1 MSLLSAFLKHAK
13 SSVAFG
19 RLGTAFVIAAALSAG
34 ALTSNCALA
43 ASDDGWFSAID
54 AGRGEKKAGPH
65 VTVDIIAEKTSL
77 TPQAVNRFAVRFR
90 HQEGWHTYWKM
101 PGDAGLPPEFTFT
114 LSPSELKASAPLFP
128 LPERTVTSG
137 LITFGYGGETL
148 FPFNVELPRGA
159 SGRAQIALHVEYLA
173 CKDMCIPESADV
185 KFSIPIDIKGKDSDD
200 AAAVAAAVRAIP
212 ERVQNDGS
220 IKATIDGNRIRIDVA
235 GNAIVGR
242 SLDFLPSEK
251 NVIDLRQAPQT
262 AVGITQ
268 GNEPP
273 SASLW
278 LAATER
284 FAKTPQPALEGVLVA
299 DGGPAKGGWAIDTSV
314 PLQTGSVAPPPAV
327 NTAAASSQADAA
339 SAAADL
345 NNSSQMTAGTGA
357 ALLFAF
363 LGGLILN
370 LMPCVFPVLSLKLL
384 DLVQGAH
391 QSQRLVGHGLAF
403 TGGVLLSMVLL
414 SGTLMALRTAGHAVG
429 WGFQLQ
435 SPWVV
440 AALILL
446 FGAITCNLL
455 GLYEFTF
462 GSRAADLKVVRSLPQ
477 SGITSSFFSG
487 ILAVI
492 VASPCTA
499 PFMGAGIGYALT
511 QPAAEAML
519 VFLSLGLG
527 MATPWLL
534 LCLFPAWAKKLPKP
548 GPWMNTFKKV
558 MAVPMLLALLWLAW
572 VLTKQVDYRG
582 LLIVLLGLAVLAAFC
597 WLLGRRQFGRSS
609 STIVMAALGTLTAAS
624 LALTACGIFDR
635 QSVSTEEGWSTWS
648 AEAVQSASSAG
659 RPVFIDFTAAWCITC
674 QANKLAVLDREEVVS
689 RMSEL
694 GYVRFLADWTN
705 KDPAITKELA
715 KYGRTGVPLYVLIYK
730 DGTVK
735 VLPELLT
742 TGMVLDALK

>member
-13 SSVAFG
+13 FSVAFG

-173 CKDMCIPESADV
+173 CKDMCVPESADV

-262 AVGITQ
+262 VVGITQ

-299 DGGPAKGGWAIDTSV
+299 DGGPAKGGWAIDTSM

-327 NTAAASSQADAA
+327 NTAQAKAAS
-339 SAAADL
+339 ADL
-345 NNSSQMTAGTGA
+345 NNSGQMTAGTGA

-391 QSQRLVGHGLAF
+391 QSQRLIGHGLAF

-446 FGAITCNLL
+446 FGAIACNLL

-462 GSRAADLKVVRSLPQ
+462 GSRCARS
-477 SGITSSFFSG
+477 
-487 ILAVI
+487 
-492 VASPCTA
+492 
-499 PFMGAGIGYALT
+499 
-511 QPAAEAML
+511 
-519 VFLSLGLG
+519 
-527 MATPWLL
+527 
-534 LCLFPAWAKKLPKP
+534 PAWEY
-548 GPWMNTFKKV
+548 GWFV
-558 MAVPMLLALLWLAW
+558 
-572 VLTKQVDYRG
+572 
-582 LLIVLLGLAVLAAFC
+582 
-597 WLLGRRQFGRSS
+597 
-609 STIVMAALGTLTAAS
+609 TIV
-624 LALTACGIFDR
+624 
-635 QSVSTEEGWSTWS
+635 V
-648 AEAVQSASSAG
+648 
-659 RPVFIDFTAAWCITC
+659 
-674 QANKLAVLDREEVVS
+674 
-689 RMSEL
+689 
-694 GYVRFLADWTN
+694 
-705 KDPAITKELA
+705 
-715 KYGRTGVPLYVLIYK
+715 
-730 DGTVK
+730 
-735 VLPELLT
+735 
-742 TGMVLDALK
+742 

>member
-273 SASLW
+273 SA
-278 LAATER
+278 
-284 FAKTPQPALEGVLVA
+284 
-299 DGGPAKGGWAIDTSV
+299 
-314 PLQTGSVAPPPAV
+314 VAPPPAV

-558 MAVPMLLALLWLAW
+558 MALPMLLALLWLAW

-582 LLIVLLGLAVLAAFC
+582 LLIVLLGLAALAAFC

>member
-1 MSLLSAFLKHAK
+1 M
-13 SSVAFG
+13 
-19 RLGTAFVIAAALSAG
+19 
-34 ALTSNCALA
+34 
-43 ASDDGWFSAID
+43 
-54 AGRGEKKAGPH
+54 
-65 VTVDIIAEKTSL
+65 
-77 TPQAVNRFAVRFR
+77 
-90 HQEGWHTYWKM
+90 
-101 PGDAGLPPEFTFT
+101 
-114 LSPSELKASAPLFP
+114 
-128 LPERTVTSG
+128 
-137 LITFGYGGETL
+137 
-148 FPFNVELPRGA
+148 
-159 SGRAQIALHVEYLA
+159 
-173 CKDMCIPESADV
+173 
-185 KFSIPIDIKGKDSDD
+185 
-200 AAAVAAAVRAIP
+200 
-212 ERVQNDGS
+212 
-220 IKATIDGNRIRIDVA
+220 
-235 GNAIVGR
+235 
-242 SLDFLPSEK
+242 
-251 NVIDLRQAPQT
+251 
-262 AVGITQ
+262 
-268 GNEPP
+268 
-273 SASLW
+273 
-278 LAATER
+278 
-284 FAKTPQPALEGVLVA
+284 
-299 DGGPAKGGWAIDTSV
+299 
-314 PLQTGSVAPPPAV
+314 
-327 NTAAASSQADAA
+327 
-339 SAAADL
+339 
-345 NNSSQMTAGTGA
+345 
-357 ALLFAF
+357 
-363 LGGLILN
+363 
-370 LMPCVFPVLSLKLL
+370 
-384 DLVQGAH
+384 
-391 QSQRLVGHGLAF
+391 
-403 TGGVLLSMVLL
+403 LSMGLL

-582 LLIVLLGLAVLAAFC
+582 LLIVLLGLAALAAFC

-694 GYVRFLADWTN
+694 G
-705 KDPAITKELA
+705 
-715 KYGRTGVPLYVLIYK
+715 
-730 DGTVK
+730 
-735 VLPELLT
+735 
-742 TGMVLDALK
+742 

>member
-1 MSLLSAFLKHAK
+1 MAADNAK
-13 SSVAFG
+13 ILRSVHGCGGFFIQDRAKPAP
-19 RLGTAFVIAAALSAG
+19 R
-34 ALTSNCALA
+34 SNA
-43 ASDDGWFSAID
+43 ASIG
-54 AGRGEKKAGPH
+54 H
-65 VTVDIIAEKTSL
+65 
-77 TPQAVNRFAVRFR
+77 
-90 HQEGWHTYWKM
+90 
-101 PGDAGLPPEFTFT
+101 
-114 LSPSELKASAPLFP
+114 P
-128 LPERTVTSG
+128 LPRYSG
-137 LITFGYGGETL
+137 
-148 FPFNVELPRGA
+148 
-159 SGRAQIALHVEYLA
+159 
-173 CKDMCIPESADV
+173 
-185 KFSIPIDIKGKDSDD
+185 FS
-200 AAAVAAAVRAIP
+200 
-212 ERVQNDGS
+212 
-220 IKATIDGNRIRIDVA
+220 
-235 GNAIVGR
+235 
-242 SLDFLPSEK
+242 
-251 NVIDLRQAPQT
+251 
-262 AVGITQ
+262 
-268 GNEPP
+268 
-273 SASLW
+273 
-278 LAATER
+278 
-284 FAKTPQPALEGVLVA
+284 
-299 DGGPAKGGWAIDTSV
+299 GGWAIDTSM

-327 NTAAASSQADAA
+327 NTAQAKAAS
-339 SAAADL
+339 ADL
-345 NNSSQMTAGTGA
+345 NNSGQMTAGTGA

-391 QSQRLVGHGLAF
+391 QSQRLIGHGLAF

-446 FGAITCNLL
+446 FGAIACNLL

-582 LLIVLLGLAVLAAFC
+582 LLIVLLGLAALAAFC

-635 QSVSTEEGWSTWS
+635 HSVSTEEGWSTWS

-742 TGMVLDALK
+742 TGTVLDALK

>member
-1 MSLLSAFLKHAK
+1 
-13 SSVAFG
+13 
-19 RLGTAFVIAAALSAG
+19 
-34 ALTSNCALA
+34 
-43 ASDDGWFSAID
+43 
-54 AGRGEKKAGPH
+54 
-65 VTVDIIAEKTSL
+65 
-77 TPQAVNRFAVRFR
+77 
-90 HQEGWHTYWKM
+90 
-101 PGDAGLPPEFTFT
+101 
-114 LSPSELKASAPLFP
+114 
-128 LPERTVTSG
+128 
-137 LITFGYGGETL
+137 
-148 FPFNVELPRGA
+148 
-159 SGRAQIALHVEYLA
+159 
-173 CKDMCIPESADV
+173 
-185 KFSIPIDIKGKDSDD
+185 
-200 AAAVAAAVRAIP
+200 
-212 ERVQNDGS
+212 
-220 IKATIDGNRIRIDVA
+220 
-235 GNAIVGR
+235 
-242 SLDFLPSEK
+242 
-251 NVIDLRQAPQT
+251 
-262 AVGITQ
+262 
-268 GNEPP
+268 
-273 SASLW
+273 
-278 LAATER
+278 
-284 FAKTPQPALEGVLVA
+284 
-299 DGGPAKGGWAIDTSV
+299 
-314 PLQTGSVAPPPAV
+314 
-327 NTAAASSQADAA
+327 
-339 SAAADL
+339 
-345 NNSSQMTAGTGA
+345 MTAGTGA

-572 VLTKQVDYRG
+572 VLTK
-582 LLIVLLGLAVLAAFC
+582 
-597 WLLGRRQFGRSS
+597 S
-609 STIVMAALGTLTAAS
+609 
-624 LALTACGIFDR
+624 
-635 QSVSTEEGWSTWS
+635 
-648 AEAVQSASSAG
+648 
-659 RPVFIDFTAAWCITC
+659 
-674 QANKLAVLDREEVVS
+674 LDRTSGTRRTCRLLLVIRKTSV
-689 RMSEL
+689 
-694 GYVRFLADWTN
+694 WTVL
-705 KDPAITKELA
+705 EHHC
-715 KYGRTGVPLYVLIYK
+715 YGRTRNTYGSFTGADGLRHFRPPVCFNRGGVEYVECRSRTECFLSRPSCFHRLYCCLVHYLSSQQACCAR
-730 DGTVK
+730 
-735 VLPELLT
+735 P
-742 TGMVLDALK
+742 